1 MLGCYPRS
9 GTRVVSIVA
18 AGTDRSREIRS
29 GEGIPVRGSLPNG
42 AEGQRRV
49 MAWQGAL
56 SRSAAFIAGAG
67 GFGGMREKKGRG
79 MSVLGKPLAR
89 GDAAQC
95 QGGDRHPL
103 GVTERLGERGR
114 CSEELGF
121 GLGDFSTIWS
131 PWQHKC
137 VREWLGRV
145 M

>member
-9 GTRVVSIVA
+9 GKRAVSTVA

-49 MAWQGAL
+49 MARQGAL
-56 SRSAAFIAGAG
+56 SLSAAFIAGAG
-67 GFGGMREKKGRG
+67 GHGGVREKKGRG
-79 MSVLGKPLAR
+79 MSVLGEPLAR

-95 QGGDRHPL
+95 QGGGRHPL
-103 GVTERLGERGR
+103 GVRERLSRRGR
-114 CSEELGF
+114 WSEELGF
-121 GLGDFSTIWS
+121 GLGDFSMICS